1 MNIKSKSKPSVKRK
15 KEINEQKSINFFKEN
30 MEKISKVKRWCF
42 GKTSN
47 IDTLGWKGKKRERIQ
62 IIIITMEKEVVD
74 TLTTNIKW

>member
-47 IDTLGWKGKKRERIQ
+47 IDTLG
-62 IIIITMEKEVVD
+62 
-74 TLTTNIKW
+74 